1 MFSVDIAEKI
11 LQTLLL
17 GQVPEDRLIWKAER
31 NGRYSVRSAY
41 RLCVTELVDSSHLQR
56 PRFWSG
62 IWKLK
67 VPPKVKNLVWCICR
81 GYLPTRVRHFDKG
94 VQCPTNCVSCPSN
107 HEDMS
112 HIFFECPFAI
122 HVWKMTGLWGTIQHT
137 LSSTTLAID
146 VIFML
151 LETLSAELNQ
161 RLTSLFWSLWK
172 HRNLRVWD
180 DVTEASAV
188 VVSELRM
195 WLLIC
200 RLLTSLV

>member
-1 MFSVDIAEKI
+1 
-11 LQTLLL
+11 
-17 GQVPEDRLIWKAER
+17 
-31 NGRYSVRSAY
+31 
-41 RLCVTELVDSSHLQR
+41 
-56 PRFWSG
+56 
-62 IWKLK
+62 
-67 VPPKVKNLVWCICR
+67 
-81 GYLPTRVRHFDKG
+81 
-94 VQCPTNCVSCPSN
+94 
-107 HEDMS
+107 
-112 HIFFECPFAI
+112 
-122 HVWKMTGLWGTIQHT
+122 MTGLWGTIQHT
-137 LSSTTLAID
+137 LSSTTSAID